1 MKIVV
6 DSHGSLSIEKT
17 MTLHNVIILIKS
29 VLNNDQIH
37 YCFNIFLEK
46 CSYQLARK

>member
-6 DSHGSLSIEKT
+6 DSDGSLSIEKT
-17 MTLHNVIILIKS
+17 LTLHNVIILIKS
-29 VLNNDQIH
+29 VLNNDQNH
-37 YCFNIFLEK
+37 YCFSIFLEE